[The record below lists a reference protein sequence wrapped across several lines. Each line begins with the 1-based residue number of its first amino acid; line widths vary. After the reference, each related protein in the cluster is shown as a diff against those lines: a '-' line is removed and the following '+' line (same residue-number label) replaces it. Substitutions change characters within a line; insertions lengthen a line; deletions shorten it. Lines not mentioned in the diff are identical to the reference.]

1 MSNLHDICKKSGF
14 CTPETRKELAEN
26 GFNFSICAFGI
37 ATKFVPFYASS
48 MSIHQKAIEAFGIIA
63 YPTLEEILKL
73 LPYEIDIEG
82 NSCFL
87 DISKTTL
94 LYEDVYNEQN
104 YMVVSCAENLCEA
117 ACQLWLKLK
126 KGGFLNG

>member
-1 MSNLHDICKKSGF
+1 MNLHDICKEYDI
-14 CTPETRKELAEN
+14 CTPETMVELEKN
-26 GFNFSICAFGI
+26 GFDFSVCKFGI
-37 ATKFVPFYASS
+37 TTALSEKIVIRTANLPKNMADGLGVVP
-48 MSIHQKAIEAFGIIA
+48 
-63 YPTLEEILKL
+63 YPMLHEILKL

-82 NSCFL
+82 NNCFL

-104 YMVVSCAENLCEA
+104 YMTVCCAENLCEA
-117 ACQLWLKLK
+117 ACQLWLQLK

>member
-73 LPYEIDIEG
+73 LPHEIDIEG

-87 DISKTTL
+87 DISKSDIM
-94 LYEDVYNEQN
+94 YEDTINCRN
-104 YMVVSCAENLCEA
+104 YMAHRNTENLCEA
-117 ACQLWLKLK
+117 ACLLWIDLK